1 MANELV
7 RSAALQAAATSA
19 RGVLER
25 LFARLFE
32 GGLVYAQIW
41 EDPEVDV
48 AALELGPDDRVV
60 AIASGGCN
68 VMSYLAAGAGPA
80 RIMAVDLNPAHLA
93 LLELKLKAARYLND
107 GAAFR
112 RLFAGPWGPATTALY
127 LTVAPTLSPAARD
140 WWEGRDRTGR
150 RRTRMLECRG
160 GPYAHGLLGR
170 TIQLGHL
177 VCRLHGRDPRRLAAA
192 TSLPEQRAAFE
203 AELAPVFRSPLVRA
217 LAALPPAYFGL
228 GIPPAQFEAM
238 RADAAGGSLVELVR
252 ERVERLA
259 CDFPLED
266 NWFAWQAFAGRY
278 PDDGSALPPYLR
290 PESYE
295 DVRARADRVELYHAT
310 VTDLLRRQDAASV
323 DAYVFLDAQDWMGE
337 AQVAALWAQVN
348 RTARPGARVIFRTAA
363 AASPL
368 PAKLPADLLQP
379 WRYESSRS
387 AELHARDRSAIYGGF
402 HLYRLAA

>member
-1 MANELV
+1 MTNQLV
-7 RSAALQAAATSA
+7 RSAALQAAATSS

-41 EDPEVDV
+41 EDPEVDM
-48 AALELGPDDRVV
+48 AALELRPADRVV

-68 VMSYLAAGAGPA
+68 VVSYLTADPA
-80 RIMAVDLNPAHLA
+80 RILAVDLNPAHLA

-107 GAAFR
+107 GDAFR
-112 RLFAGPWGPATTALY
+112 RLFAGPWGGDNLASYAK
-127 LTVAPTLSPAARD
+127 VASALSPAARG
-140 WWEGRDRTGR
+140 WWEGRDGLGR
-150 RRTRMLECRG
+150 RRTRMLRQDL
-160 GPYAHGLLGR
+160 YAHGLLGR

-177 VCRLHGRDPRRLAAA
+177 ACRLHGRDPRRLASA
-192 TSLPEQRAAFE
+192 TSLPEQRALFE
-203 AELAPVFRSPLVRA
+203 AELAPVFRSPVVRA

-238 RADAAGGSLVELVR
+238 RADTAGGDLVGLVR

-259 CDFPLED
+259 CDFPLRD
-266 NWFAWQAFAGRY
+266 NWFAWQALARSY
-278 PDDGSALPPYLR
+278 PENGSALPPYLR
-290 PESYE
+290 PENYAA
-295 DVRARADRVELYHAT
+295 VRARADRVEPHHAT
-310 VTDLLRRQDAASV
+310 VTDLLGRQDAASL
-323 DAYVFLDAQDWMGE
+323 DAYVLLDAQDWMGG
-337 AQVAALWAQVN
+337 AQLAALWAQVN

-368 PAKLPADLLQP
+368 PAKLPADLLRP